1 MEKFIYVFSDKDKDM
16 LLAMGFELIQED
28 SNNGIYIFENDLA
41 NVDLMFSE
49 IEDLKYT
56 LSDTLRFS

>member
-16 LLAMGFELIQED
+16 LLSMGFELIQED

-41 NVDLMFSE
+41 NVDLVFSE